1 MTDRNKSEEI
11 DWSVCTWKG
20 SRRLQHQEFHAL
32 PFARKLEI
40 VEEMGSLSRR
50 TTELR
55 RKRGLPYIDP
65 YTKERVPGKRIRR
78 A

>member
-1 MTDRNKSEEI
+1 MTNPTKSDEI

-40 VEEMGSLSRR
+40 IEEMNDFGKQWRQARDASQRR
-50 TTELR
+50 QVRMVHEET
-55 RKRGLPYIDP
+55 
-65 YTKERVPGKRIRR
+65 
-78 A
+78 